1 MVSIYGGLKQEMLLS
16 NAEMFRCLRVATH
29 IETLSTIYFEGTEAQ
44 CIGHYKL
51 IFSLLRMTKA
61 IKLQKFALEVRKVK
75 WVT

>member
-1 MVSIYGGLKQEMLLS
+1 MVSFYGRLKQGMLLS

-29 IETLSTIYFEGTEAQ
+29 IETLSTICFKGTEAQ

>member
-1 MVSIYGGLKQEMLLS
+1 MASFYGGLKQEMLLS
-16 NAEMFRCLRVATH
+16 NAEMFRYLRVATH
-29 IETLSTIYFEGTEAQ
+29 IETFSTICFEGTEAQ

-61 IKLQKFALEVRKVK
+61 IKLQKFALEVRMVK